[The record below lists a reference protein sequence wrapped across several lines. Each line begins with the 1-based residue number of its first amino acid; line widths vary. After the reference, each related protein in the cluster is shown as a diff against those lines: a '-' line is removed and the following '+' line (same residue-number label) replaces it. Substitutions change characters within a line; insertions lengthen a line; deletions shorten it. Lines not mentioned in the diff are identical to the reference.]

1 MSIKIIGTGHI
12 LQKSVDEV
20 RKAIEEEKP
29 EIVAV
34 ELDRQRFNALESA
47 GWDLNQDRDGFSWK
61 GASFPVLFR
70 RFLGKIQMELGEK
83 LGVSAGS
90 DMKAAVFAAR
100 SVNAKLALIDRDIEL
115 TMNHLLSVPFREK
128 INLLALSPE
137 VDVMNIDN
145 IIDGE
150 NIDKI
155 MDEMKTKVPGIYSAL
170 VDERDQYMAYMIAQL
185 RHEHPDANI
194 IAVVGAG
201 HKRGIEKHL
210 QILYEI
216 DMQKIMTLRKTSP
229 LQIIPLVFVVFVAY
243 VLMRI
248 WFSSHPVRKSLRMTR

>member
-29 EIVAV
+29 EIVAI
-34 ELDRQRFNALESA
+34 ELDSQRFNALESA
-47 GWDLNQDRDGFSWK
+47 GWDLNQDREGFSWK

-70 RFLGKIQMELGEK
+70 SFLGKIQRELGEK

-90 DMKAAVFAAR
+90 DMKAAVVAAR
-100 SVNAKLALIDRDIEL
+100 STGAKLALIDRDIEL
-115 TMNHLLSVPFREK
+115 TMNHLLSAPFREK
-128 INLLALSPE
+128 INLLLLSPE
-137 VDVMNIDN
+137 ID
-145 IIDGE
+145 ITSIDHILDGE
-150 NIDKI
+150 NIVQI
-155 MDEMKTKVPGIYSAL
+155 MDEMKAKVPGIYGAL

-185 RHEHPDANI
+185 RHEHPDSNI

-201 HKRGIEKHL
+201 HRRGIEKHL

-216 DMQKIMTLRKTSP
+216 DMQKIMTPRKTSP
-229 LQIIPLVFVVFVAY
+229 LQIIPLVFVVFIAY

-248 WFSSHPVRKSLRMTR
+248 WFFRK